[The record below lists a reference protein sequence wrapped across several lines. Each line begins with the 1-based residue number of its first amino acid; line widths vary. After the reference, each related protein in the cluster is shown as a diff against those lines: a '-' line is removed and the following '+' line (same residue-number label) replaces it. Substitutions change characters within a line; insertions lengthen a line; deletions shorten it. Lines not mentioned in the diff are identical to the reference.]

1 MKNKVI
7 MCAAVVIAFVLATI
21 VVVRQRSA
29 EPEPAAEVQ
38 EPQNLLA
45 ELPMKNASDPELEQL
60 IYANEEVLYHT
71 CLSRCVGWH
80 RGASTYFIDRNNLSP
95 IAELSYDQEGQLMA
109 SRDET
114 SVPWKD
120 NIYLLLVNNTDYEAD
135 YFTFALADGVPQETT
150 GVKTT
155 VPGKSYILAKLDLDF
170 TQLPPQ
176 QNQYFDVLTIFQETV
191 QQGLDI
197 YEYYNSLNLRYQVD
211 TGAYTGTRLPE
222 QAITTETQA
231 PKEVWAAPYFQGDGV
246 EKTVISTT
254 GGTIQAKAQGD
265 GSGSFGM
272 YVFADGSIISSSF
285 WAGDKQEFSVDIDG
299 ELLQDV
305 QNAGILV
312 MSMFCPWN
320 NKCTMDGSQVYSIER

>member
-7 MCAAVVIAFVLATI
+7 ICAAVVMAFVLATI
-21 VVVRQRSA
+21 VVVKQRSA
-29 EPEPAAEVQ
+29 EPEPAVEVQ

-45 ELPMKNASDPELEQL
+45 ELPMENASAPELEQL
-60 IYANEEVLYHT
+60 IYANEEAVYTLVAMS
-71 CLSRCVGWH
+71 LEWD
-80 RGASTYFIDRNNLSP
+80 RGAALYFADGNSLSP
-95 IAELSYDQEGQLMA
+95 IAELSYDQEGQLTA
-109 SRDET
+109 SRDES
-114 SVPWKD
+114 SVPWED
-120 NIYLLLVNNTDYEAD
+120 NIYLLLANGGDYEAD
-135 YFTFALADGVPQETT
+135 YFTFALADGIPQNST

-155 VPGKSYILAKLDLDF
+155 VPGKSYVLAKLDLDF

-176 QNQYFDVLTIFQETV
+176 QNQYFDVLTVFQETV

-222 QAITTETQA
+222 QVITTEAQA
-231 PKEVWAAPYFQGDGV
+231 LQEVWDAPYFQGDGV
-246 EKTVISTT
+246 EKTVISAT
-254 GGTIQAKAQGD
+254 GGTIRARAQGD

-272 YVFADGSIISSSF
+272 YVFADGSIVSSSF
-285 WAGDKQEFSVDIDG
+285 WAGDKQEFSVDIDR
-299 ELLQDV
+299 ELLQDA